1 MTRRKPDSF
10 AEPRP
15 LVEWSSSSLARLHSS
30 VSATIS
36 RGQVMSTPPKTFK
49 CVLIGDDNAGKTSLL
64 HTYASGRRP
73 SPTNGSLDAL
83 DKMVHVTAHH
93 LNSTYE
99 LQLFDT
105 LAGAGHLRSR
115 LTAYSAYRDT
125 DCVLLCADLTEPSR
139 WKPLETDW
147 KTELEQHLCGV
158 PLVVAGTKAEARDA
172 IESSDAGAGEAV
184 GTERARRA
192 AARLGAAAYR
202 ECSTVTGDGV
212 AAVFADVLEAA
223 LHPQKRLPTRPL
235 SVLDLWDKFT
245 AR

>member
-1 MTRRKPDSF
+1 MSLP
-10 AEPRP
+10 PR
-15 LVEWSSSSLARLHSS
+15 
-30 VSATIS
+30 TI
-36 RGQVMSTPPKTFK
+36 K
-49 CVLIGDDNAGKTSLL
+49 CVLIGDDNAGKTSLM

-73 SPTNGSLDAL
+73 SPSSSCLESLS
-83 DKMVHVTAHH
+83 KMVHVTAHH
-93 LNSTYE
+93 LNATYE

-105 LAGAGHLRSR
+105 LSGAGQLRSR

-125 DCVLLCADLTEPSR
+125 DCALLCADLTEPSSWR
-139 WKPLETDW
+139 RLEADW
-147 KTELEQHLCGV
+147 KAELDTHLAGV

-172 IESSDAGAGEAV
+172 IEASDAGAGEAM
-184 GTERARRA
+184 GSERGRRV

-223 LHPQKRLPTRPL
+223 LHPQRRLPTRPL
-235 SVLDLWDKFT
+235 SVRDLWDKFT